1 VQLPSDALNLQHLY
15 LHLADHN
22 VIALPRLSVAEV
34 SRKEMK
40 VLLEHRINLT
50 RAFIVDNAVEAS
62 ISREW
67 LLNVGRRNGIERIA
81 HLICEVATRLER
93 QQVSDMYGYVLPM
106 TQEQL
111 GDATGLT
118 AVHVNRMLKNLEKE
132 GLIARDRN
140 KITIANWV
148 GLSRLSDFN
157 PTYLHLDRRT
167 IRY

>member
-1 VQLPSDALNLQHLY
+1 
-15 LHLADHN
+15 
-22 VIALPRLSVAEV
+22 
-34 SRKEMK
+34 
-40 VLLEHRINLT
+40 
-50 RAFIVDNAVEAS
+50 
-62 ISREW
+62 
-67 LLNVGRRNGIERIA
+67 
-81 HLICEVATRLER
+81 
-93 QQVSDMYGYVLPM
+93 MYGYVLPM